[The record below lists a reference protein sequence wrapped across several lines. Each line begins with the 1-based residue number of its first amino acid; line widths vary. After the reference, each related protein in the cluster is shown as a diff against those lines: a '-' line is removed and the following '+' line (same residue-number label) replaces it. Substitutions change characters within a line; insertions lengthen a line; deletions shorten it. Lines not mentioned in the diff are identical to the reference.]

1 MTEKFEFRLH
11 IEGPETSQVFVVPVG
26 TTTIGRQVGSD
37 LQLNLPQVSRR
48 HAQLDCTGSECQI
61 TDLGSA
67 NGTTVN
73 GEKLTPHVPVL
84 LADTAVVRIGP
95 FELTFEQRPV
105 EAPQVKEPPPAEE
118 LAAEPPPEMAEVAE
132 TPPPSEPVEVAREP
146 EPVAEPSL
154 EVVEWAAAPPPM
166 APPPSKPPPEPGP
179 VGESPVPAGLSTHSR
194 RLLSYLPGI
203 YHTDFMARFLGIF
216 ESILTPIEWNVDNFD
231 LYLDPGTV
239 PTGFL
244 PWLANWFEITF
255 DPTWSEAQRRTL
267 LAEAHQIYARRG
279 TCWALSRVLEIYT
292 GHRPEIIDLDEDL
305 EPFTFAVKL
314 PLRAGEVN
322 RELVERIID
331 ANKPAHTTYTLKI
344 LRKK

>member
-1 MTEKFEFRLH
+1 MAEKFEFRLH
-11 IEGPETSQVFVVPVG
+11 IEGPETSQVFLVPVG
-26 TTTIGRQVGSD
+26 TTTIGRQAGSD
-37 LQLNLPQVSRR
+37 LQLNLAQVSRR
-48 HAQLDCTGSECQI
+48 HAQLDCTSSECQI

-84 LADTAVVRIGP
+84 LPPNATIKIGP
-95 FELTFEQRPV
+95 FELTLEKSPGEV
-105 EAPQVKEPPPAEE
+105 PQVEEPPP
-118 LAAEPPPEMAEVAE
+118 
-132 TPPPSEPVEVAREP
+132 PVELAREP
-146 EPVAEPSL
+146 EPVAEPSV
-154 EVVEWAAAPPPM
+154 EVVEWAAAPPPPA

-179 VGESPVPAGLSTHSR
+179 VGESLVPPGLSTRSR

-203 YHTDFMARFLGIF
+203 YQTDFMARFLGIF
-216 ESILTPIEWNVDNFD
+216 ESILIPIEWNVDNFD

-292 GHRPEIIDLDEDL
+292 GHKPEIIDLGEDL

-344 LRKK
+344 LREK

>member
-1 MTEKFEFRLH
+1 MAEKFEFRLH
-11 IEGPETSQVFVVPVG
+11 IEGPETSQVLLVPVG
-26 TTTIGRQVGSD
+26 TTTIGRQAGSD
-37 LQLNLPQVSRR
+37 LQLNLAQVSRR
-48 HAQLDCTGSECQI
+48 HAQLDCTSSECQI

-84 LADTAVVRIGP
+84 LPPNATIKIGP
-95 FELTFEQRPV
+95 FELTLEKSPV
-105 EAPQVKEPPPAEE
+105 EAPQVEEPPP
-118 LAAEPPPEMAEVAE
+118 
-132 TPPPSEPVEVAREP
+132 PVELAREP
-146 EPVAEPSL
+146 EPVAEPSF
-154 EVVEWAAAPPPM
+154 EVMEWAAAPPPPA

-179 VGESPVPAGLSTHSR
+179 VGESLVPPGLSTHSR

-203 YHTDFMARFLGIF
+203 YQTDFMARFLGIF
-216 ESILTPIEWNVDNFD
+216 ESILIPIEWNVDNFD

-292 GHRPEIIDLDEDL
+292 GHRPEIIDLGEDL
-305 EPFTFAVKL
+305 EPFTFAVQL

-344 LRKK
+344 LREK

>member
-1 MTEKFEFRLH
+1 MGCIFVLWYHLESNQGHLDFQSSALPTELWHH
-11 IEGPETSQVFVVPVG
+11 IVKA
-26 TTTIGRQVGSD
+26 
-37 LQLNLPQVSRR
+37 LQS
-48 HAQLDCTGSECQI
+48 
-61 TDLGSA
+61 
-67 NGTTVN
+67 
-73 GEKLTPHVPVL
+73 TPHVPVL
-84 LADTAVVRIGP
+84 LPRNATIKIGP
-95 FELTFEQRPV
+95 FELTLEKSPV
-105 EAPQVKEPPPAEE
+105 EVPQVEEPPP
-118 LAAEPPPEMAEVAE
+118 
-132 TPPPSEPVEVAREP
+132 PVELAREP
-146 EPVAEPSL
+146 EPIAEPSL
-154 EVVEWAAAPPPM
+154 EVMEWAAAPPPPA
-166 APPPSKPPPEPGP
+166 APPPSKPPPEPWP
-179 VGESPVPAGLSTHSR
+179 VGESLVPPGLSTHSR

-216 ESILTPIEWNVDNFD
+216 ESILIPIEWNVDNFD

-292 GHRPEIIDLDEDL
+292 GHRPEIIDLGEDL

-344 LRKK
+344 LREK

>member
-1 MTEKFEFRLH
+1 MAEKFEFRLH
-11 IEGPETSQVFVVPVG
+11 IEGPETSQVFLVPVG
-26 TTTIGRQVGSD
+26 TTTIGRQAGSD
-37 LQLNLPQVSRR
+37 LQLNLAQVSRR
-48 HAQLDCTGSECQI
+48 HAQLDCTSSECQI

-84 LADTAVVRIGP
+84 LPPNATIKIGP
-95 FELTFEQRPV
+95 FELTLEKSPGEV
-105 EAPQVKEPPPAEE
+105 PQVEEPPP
-118 LAAEPPPEMAEVAE
+118 
-132 TPPPSEPVEVAREP
+132 PVELAREP
-146 EPVAEPSL
+146 EPVAEPSV
-154 EVVEWAAAPPPM
+154 EVVEWAAAPPPPA

-179 VGESPVPAGLSTHSR
+179 VGESLVPPGLSTRSR

-203 YHTDFMARFLGIF
+203 YQTDFMARFLGIF
-216 ESILTPIEWNVDNFD
+216 ESILIPIEWNVDNFD

-255 DPTWSEAQRRTL
+255 DPTWGEAQRRTL

-292 GHRPEIIDLDEDL
+292 GHKPEIIDRGKDL

-344 LRKK
+344 LREK

>member
-1 MTEKFEFRLH
+1 MAEKFEFRLH
-11 IEGPETSQVFVVPVG
+11 IEGPETSQVFLVPVG
-26 TTTIGRQVGSD
+26 TTTIGRQAGSD
-37 LQLNLPQVSRR
+37 LQLNLAQVSRW

-84 LADTAVVRIGP
+84 LPPNATIKIGP
-95 FELTFEQRPV
+95 VELTFEQRP
-105 EAPQVKEPPPAEE
+105 
-118 LAAEPPPEMAEVAE
+118 
-132 TPPPSEPVEVAREP
+132 
-146 EPVAEPSL
+146 L
-154 EVVEWAAAPPPM
+154 EVMEWAAAPPPPA

-179 VGESPVPAGLSTHSR
+179 IGESPVPPGLSTHSR

-292 GHRPEIIDLDEDL
+292 GHRPEIIDLGEDL
-305 EPFTFAVKL
+305 EPFTFAVRL

-344 LRKK
+344 LREK